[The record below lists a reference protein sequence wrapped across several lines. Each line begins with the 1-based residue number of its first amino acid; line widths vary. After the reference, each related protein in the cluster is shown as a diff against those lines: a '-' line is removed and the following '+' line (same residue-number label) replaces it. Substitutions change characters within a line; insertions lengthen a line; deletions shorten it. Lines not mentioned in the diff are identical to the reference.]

1 VARLAVVTS
10 SPPSSEGGH
19 LAIGHAL
26 VQAAQEAG
34 HQAALVITP
43 DFGFGRTWSTYRAN
57 WIARVGEVDQIISL
71 RYPSYAVR
79 HPAHVCWLNHTMR
92 EYYDL
97 WPGFAASLSPLNR
110 VKEGVRRRLV
120 RSADAWL
127 LRNNVCRLVAQSETI
142 RRRIANDFGMRAE
155 VLHPPPPQR
164 AYRCEEYGAYIFAVS
179 RLVSLKRVELL
190 VRALAEPLARHVTAV
205 IAGEGHSREELEA
218 LALAIGVEK
227 RVTFL
232 GRIDESAML
241 GHLARCRAVC
251 FTPLDED
258 YGFVTGEAFASR
270 KAVITCVDS
279 GGPTE
284 LVTHEQTGLVTE
296 ATPAALA
303 AALARIVDDRA
314 LAERLGSHAAAFVSG
329 MKWDAA
335 VRQLMIVP

>member
-1 VARLAVVTS
+1 MARLAVVTS

-19 LAIGHAL
+19 LVIGRAL
-26 VQAAQEAG
+26 VQAANEAG

-57 WIARVGEVDQIISL
+57 WTARVGEVDQVISL

-79 HPAHVCWLNHTMR
+79 HPAHACWLNHTMR

-110 VKEGVRRRLV
+110 VKEGVRRRLI

-127 LRNNVCRLVAQSETI
+127 LQHNVRRLVAQSETI

-155 VLHPPPPQR
+155 VLYPPPPPR
-164 AYRCEEYGAYIFAVS
+164 PYRCEEYGPYIFALS

-190 VRALAEPLARHVTAV
+190 VRALAEPVARHVTAV
-205 IAGEGHSREELEA
+205 IAGEGDSREELEA
-218 LALAIGVEK
+218 LASAIGVEK

-232 GRIDESAML
+232 GRIDESTML

-258 YGFVTGEAFASR
+258 YGLVTGEAFASR

-284 LVTHEQTGLVTE
+284 LVTHERTGLVTE

-303 AALARIVDDRA
+303 AAIVRIVDDSV
-314 LAERLGSHAAAFVSG
+314 LAERLGSSAAAFVSG
-329 MKWDAA
+329 MKWNDV
-335 VRQLMIVP
+335 VRQLMIVS